1 MLRLLLLVLIVTLA
15 GCRGEDARL
24 LEQKADAPLRQK
36 LEQLEREK
44 RDETLDLFGK
54 ASGPIDGAAR
64 AKLAD
69 TGAEIASVTGDV
81 FTARVAASRVI
92 RLARLDF
99 VSQLSLSQIS
109 QPMGTP

>member
-1 MLRLLLLVLIVTLA
+1 VTLALILGLA

-24 LEQKADAPLRQK
+24 LEQKADAPLRQR

-44 RDETLDLFGK
+44 KDEILDLLGK
-54 ASGPIDGAAR
+54 ASGPIEETAR
-64 AKLAD
+64 MRLAE
-69 TGAEIASVTGDV
+69 TGAEITSVTGDV

-99 VSQLSLSQIS
+99 VSQLALSQTS
-109 QPMGTP
+109 QPLGTP